1 MQLVSKALFWT
12 FTIGLGFVNP
22 LISIVLIVLY
32 FLPQIITDIC
42 QPCNEKEFQINSFS
56 EDVTSYCGFFLH
68 FFSCFSINT
77 KSLPQN

>member
-32 FLPQIITDIC
+32 FLPQIIIDVC
-42 QPCNEKEFQINSFS
+42 QPCNEKEFQMNSFS
-56 EDVTSYCGFFLH
+56 EDVMEEM
-68 FFSCFSINT
+68 
-77 KSLPQN
+77 K